1 MNTFWQADETAMKR
15 KPVDLTLMETLRW
28 EPQTGFQRLEQHLR
42 RLARSADALGFRQP
56 VDAQKTLEKSVAGE
70 AALRV
75 SLVMNYKGQLDIT
88 TSNLQVLPEGTV
100 WKLKVANKTR
110 LDSSDTFYRHKS
122 SRREPYETARAEF
135 PISEADEVLLL
146 NERGEACEGSST
158 SLFVEDNEGQLLTP
172 PLDSGILPGVL
183 RADLIRERR
192 ARGQAL
198 KLDDL
203 QGRRIFVGNSVYGL
217 IPAQLI

>member
-1 MNTFWQADETAMKR
+1 MKR

-28 EPQTGFQRLEQHLR
+28 EPQTGFQRLEQHMR

-56 VDAQKTLEKSVAGE
+56 VDAQKTLEKSVSGE
-70 AALRV
+70 DPLKV

-88 TSNLQVLPEGTV
+88 TASLPVLPEGTV

-135 PISEADEVLLL
+135 ALSEADEVLLL

-158 SLFVEDNEGQLLTP
+158 SLFVEDAEGQLLTP

-198 KLDDL
+198 KLEDL

-217 IPAQLI
+217 IPAELI